1 MSAVPLTSSN
11 AVPPERGRVINDCR
25 DFTMRRLRDSLRG
38 MLEKIEEDLVAR
50 AEAELDRDQR
60 NLYMFTCG
68 KARQQW
74 AGIEQTF
81 IDHLTRYFDARVRG
95 DPLDAGHAAIPTS
108 LDELSLVAE
117 DDLTQDLAS
126 AN

>member
-1 MSAVPLTSSN
+1 LPRFHDPA
-11 AVPPERGRVINDCR
+11 
-25 DFTMRRLRDSLRG
+25 LRDSLRG

-95 DPLDAGHAAIPTS
+95 DSLDADKGPAPKS
-108 LDELSLVAE
+108 LDELSLVGRGRP
-117 DDLTQDLAS
+117 DTGS
-126 AN
+126 RRT